1 MARQFRGAAKG
12 RGFNPIPISGAN
24 ITRMREENERIIRGM
39 KERRESQRRNEERQL
54 QAMQSDAAYY
64 EKIRN
69 RNFDI
74 TNKNLKNEQLQ
85 LQYDAEADAQRSE
98 QEFTAVKAVF
108 EAVADFSKT
117 AAKIKKEEEEEKEE
131 EKKKLGRWQR
141 ARFGPTGADISFKR
155 GLDAEAEGQER
166 VRSSVQEGRET
177 GSISEYD
184 AQKALNITQT
194 GSVAFQ
200 QHDIVLTTRSEWP
213 LFFRNWINENA
224 PEALASPEA
233 IEKVRY
239 EAWWAFEKSK
249 GWTNLSE
256 EMVGP
261 ALDLKEQMDATFTAG
276 VTSVATKNLN
286 AQNITGYTNAAI
298 ADWDNQAVSSY
309 HGVAK
314 TSGHDEAHVWY
325 NSQATAMNQNG
336 EFVVSDTQWK
346 NTSLKGD
353 GQPYYVDPGTTV
365 TVETPTG
372 TKTFTQGSHQ
382 ARGLKILNTRADRL
396 REWRRNQN
404 TDDRLSHNEE
414 SKAWRGHLLEH
425 PEDIGA
431 AKKSFEDNYLGE
443 PEWLRKL
450 THAGHSSQGSYNAN
464 LISTAEDLQARG
476 MLYQGI
482 VDKVYERDPKQGN
495 TLQESL
501 NKQDPFMRDNLYKQY
516 YESIDKL
523 PLKQDLG
530 GNYPE
535 PNADAIRAT
544 EALQDAYREL
554 VERGVADGASI
565 KDASYSAMKA
575 IESGFNDP
583 NSSFYRQYNANTAQ
597 YEFTKLYS
605 KTPKEIAEDI
615 DQADTQFLKN
625 LDAGHNKTKLKQ
637 SMFAQP
643 EIVLTSSQYDQ
654 QIVDMESP
662 GFTFHP
668 RIDMLVQSGAADS
681 HMAAL
686 ALVGA
691 AQKKPPIVP
700 PLSLQVTS
708 EYSPA
713 ANRMLAK
720 WGSRS
725 PNIEARAHGAGQ
737 QNLVPE
743 AGLALVPVDRIPNL
757 REFYRASAER
767 HGVSPA
773 ENAAMGEIESNHG
786 TATLNDKGISVS
798 YNGTSEGV
806 MQINRSA
813 HPDFY
818 AQHNGNP
825 SHEANIEYGTK
836 YYAEKK
842 REFNGDAIAAAMA
855 YNGGSGHYRAWLAGK
870 KPAWVTNPKQTPK
883 EREDSEK
890 EWVRIVDEMVNH
902 GTKFAKA
909 YYKYSGDASL
919 LQHPLV
925 LRK

>member
-24 ITRMREENERIIRGM
+24 ITRMREENDRILRGL
-39 KERRESQRRNEERQL
+39 KERRESQRENEKRHL
-54 QAMQSDAAYY
+54 DAMQANAAYY
-64 EKIRN
+64 ERV
-69 RNFDI
+69 RSRDYQTAS
-74 TNKNLKNEQLQ
+74 TNVKNEMLQ
-85 LQYDAEADAQRSE
+85 AQYDATAQANRAE
-98 QEFTAVKAVF
+98 QNEKVVTELFS
-108 EAVADFSKT
+108 AVADFSQT
-117 AAKIKKEEEEEKEE
+117 AAKMALKAEDKRKKEEKQLAEQILAENGYLTASTIKFGEVKDEEAFA
-131 EKKKLGRWQR
+131 R
-141 ARFGPTGADISFKR
+141 AVQSQLADQARDFGVPELQVQQIMSMGVEGSLA
-155 GLDAEAEGQER
+155 LAEALVKLETQNSYSTY
-166 VRSSVQEGRET
+166 RS
-177 GSISEYD
+177 
-184 AQKALNITQT
+184 KALMEAGVDLSKPDEVKAALPEIWFNFKKDKGIDKFLPELMAGGLKVKNDSDQT
-194 GSVAFQ
+194 FNSGLESIAA
-200 QHDIVLTTRSEWP
+200 E
-213 LFFRNWINENA
+213 
-224 PEALASPEA
+224 
-233 IEKVRY
+233 
-239 EAWWAFEKSK
+239 
-249 GWTNLSE
+249 
-256 EMVGP
+256 
-261 ALDLKEQMDATFTAG
+261 DLK
-276 VTSVATKNLN
+276 
-286 AQNITGYTNAAI
+286 AQNIENNTNIALANWDVNGQDVAHHIWKITGRAGAMHDWVVMQFKSMNAEG
-298 ADWDNQAVSSY
+298 DFYLNDKQLENFSV
-309 HGVAK
+309 
-314 TSGHDEAHVWY
+314 
-325 NSQATAMNQNG
+325 MP
-336 EFVVSDTQWK
+336 
-346 NTSLKGD
+346 D
-353 GQPYYVDPGTTV
+353 GQPYYIPPGKSV
-365 TVETPTG
+365 TVNG
-372 TKTFTQGSHQ
+372 KTWTTGSHQ
-382 ARGLKILNTRADRL
+382 NRGVQALNGREDKR
-396 REWRRNQN
+396 REWDRGVAA
-404 TDDRLSHNEE
+404 DDRLSYTEE
-414 SKAWRGHLLEH
+414 SKAWHRHIVMGGNIG
-425 PEDIGA
+425 DIGA
-431 AKKSFEDNYLGE
+431 AIESFKDNVQGI

-450 THAGHSSQGSYNAN
+450 KHAGHSSQGSYNAN
-464 LISTAEDLQARG
+464 LITTAKDLQARG
-476 MLYQGI
+476 MLYPSI
-482 VDKVYERDPKQGN
+482 IKDVNARDPKLAN
-495 TLQESL
+495 ELQASYE
-501 NKQDPFMRDNLYKQY
+501 KQDPFMRDNMYKKNF
-516 YESIDKL
+516 EAIENL
-523 PLKQDLG
+523 PLVMDSN
-530 GNYPE
+530 GNYPA
-535 PNADAIRAT
+535 PSSAANKAT
-544 EALQDAYREL
+544 AFLQEAYRQL
-554 VERGVADGASI
+554 VERAVADGAEI
-565 KDASYSAMKA
+565 KDAAYTSLKA
-575 IESGFNDP
+575 IEDGFAKSDSP
-583 NSSFYRQYNANTAQ
+583 FSRVYNANTAQ
-597 YEFTKLYS
+597 YDFPELYT
-605 KTPKEIAEDI
+605 KTPQEIAEEI
-615 DQADTQFLKN
+615 DQADKQFLKN
-625 LDAGHNKTKLKQ
+625 LDAGYNKTKLKQ

-654 QIVDMESP
+654 QIVDMKSP

-700 PLSLQVTS
+700 PPSLQVTS
-708 EYSPA
+708 EYSPG

-743 AGLALVPVDRIPNL
+743 AGLALVPVNRIPNL

-786 TATLNDKGISVS
+786 TANLNDKGISVS

-813 HPDFY
+813 HSDFY

-842 REFNGDAIAAAMA
+842 REFNGDAIAASMA

>member
-1 MARQFRGAAKG
+1 MARQFKGAAKA
-12 RGFNPIPISGAN
+12 RGFNPIPISSAN

-98 QEFTAVKAVF
+98 QEFAAVDSIFK
-108 EAVADFSKT
+108 AVADFSKT

-131 EKKKLGRWQR
+131 EKKKLGRWRR

-200 QHDIVLTTRSEWP
+200 QHDIVLTTRSEYP

-256 EMVGP
+256 EMMGP
-261 ALDLKEQMDATFTAG
+261 ALDLKEQMDATFTEG

-298 ADWDNQAVSSY
+298 ADWNNQAVSSY
-309 HGVAK
+309 HGVARA
-314 TSGHDEAHVWY
+314 SNHDKAHVWY
-325 NSQATAMNQNG
+325 NEQATAMNQNG

-382 ARGLKILNTRADRL
+382 ARGLKILNAREDKL

-404 TDDRLSHNEE
+404 TDDRQSYTEE
-414 SKAWRGHLLEH
+414 SKAWHRHLLDH

-431 AKKSFEDNYLGE
+431 AKKSFEDNYQGE

-450 THAGHSSQGSYNAN
+450 SHAGHSSQGSYNAN
-464 LISTAEDLQARG
+464 LISTAKDLEARG
-476 MLYQGI
+476 MLYQDL

-501 NKQDPFMRDNLYKQY
+501 NKQDPFMRDDMYKKNF
-516 YESIDKL
+516 EAIEKL
-523 PLKQDLG
+523 PLVMDSN
-530 GNYPE
+530 GNYPA
-535 PNADAIRAT
+535 PSSAANKAT
-544 EALQDAYREL
+544 AFLKEAYRQL
-554 VERGVADGASI
+554 TERAVADGAEI
-565 KDASYSAMKA
+565 KDAAYTSLKA
-575 IESGFNDP
+575 IEDGFAQPDSP
-583 NSSFYRQYNANTAQ
+583 FVRVYNANTGQ
-597 YEFTKLYS
+597 YEFPKLYT
-605 KTPKEIAEDI
+605 KTPQEIAEDI

-637 SMFAQP
+637 SMLAQP
-643 EIVLTSSQYDQ
+643 EIVLTSAQYDQ
-654 QIVDMESP
+654 QIVDMQSP

-691 AQKKPPIVP
+691 AQGKPPIVP
-700 PLSLQVTS
+700 PPSLQVTS
-708 EYSPA
+708 EYSPG

-786 TATLNDKGISVS
+786 TANLNDKGISVS

-825 SHEANIEYGTK
+825 SHEANIEYGTQ
-836 YYAEKK
+836 YYAGLK
-842 REFNGDAIAAAMA
+842 RQYNGDAIAAAMA
-855 YNGGSGHYRAWLAGK
+855 YNGGPGNYELWRAGQ
-870 KPAWVTNPKQTPK
+870 KPGWVKSTAD
-883 EREDSEK
+883 EREWE
-890 EWVRIVDEMVNH
+890 RIVNEMTNH
-902 GTKFAKA
+902 GKKFAKA
-909 YYKYSGDASL
+909 YYKYSGDNTL
-919 LQHPLV
+919 LQNPLL